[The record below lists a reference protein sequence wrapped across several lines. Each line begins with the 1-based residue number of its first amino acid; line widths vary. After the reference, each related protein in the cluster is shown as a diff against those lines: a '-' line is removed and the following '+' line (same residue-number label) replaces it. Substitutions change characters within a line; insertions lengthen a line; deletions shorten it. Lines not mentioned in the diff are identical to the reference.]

1 MKAKSRG
8 ESRHLCN
15 SYSGTMRFL
24 GFYWW
29 FTLGTC
35 ALMQA
40 AEPDWPGLEQHAVEF
55 LQQYIRI
62 ETVNPPANTAPAA
75 EFFRAELE
83 RNGLTPKKYKSGPEG
98 RTNLGVRLP
107 GRHRRKKP
115 LLFLNHFDGVPM
127 YGKPCP

>member
-1 MKAKSRG
+1 
-8 ESRHLCN
+8 
-15 SYSGTMRFL
+15 MRFL

-83 RNGLTPKKYKSGPEG
+83 RNGLTPKIYKSGPDG
-98 RTNLGVRLP
+98 QTNLVVRLP
-107 GRHRRKKP
+107 GRDRAKKP
-115 LLFLNHFDGVPM
+115 LLLLNHFHVVPVDR
-127 YGKPCP
+127 KAVPLDPLE